1 MSEHLDSQE
10 SISKSSTSQS
20 SFVEDLNA
28 TQEKS
33 HPSPLQRLKKQ
44 WKEIKRSGDLS
55 WRPKRTYMTS
65 TLSHRV
71 VILDKD
77 SLTMKCTR
85 LSIFVKTAKG
95 GTFLQPSERHS

>member
-1 MSEHLDSQE
+1 MSEHIDSQE
-10 SISKSSTSQS
+10 SISKMSTSQS

-28 TQEKS
+28 TQEQS

-44 WKEIKRSGDLS
+44 WEEIKRSGDLS

-71 VILDKD
+71 VILGKD
-77 SLTMKCTR
+77 NLAMDSVFSPRRQKVAR
-85 LSIFVKTAKG
+85 FFNPGSAI
-95 GTFLQPSERHS
+95 PNIR